1 MAISLKAAREYLRV
15 DFDDD
20 NEYIM
25 ELIEISEAYIDSCVG
40 TGYKNKEN
48 YASEEEYA
56 KGCRIATLLQ
66 KKIIKDMYD
75 IRGTTVSNNTK
86 QDTITKTILDKLAN
100 ME

>member
-25 ELIEISEAYIDSCVG
+25 ELIEISEAYIDGCVG
-40 TGYKNKEN
+40 TDYKKKEN

-100 ME
+100 MG